1 MANNKIQLANGQVLL
16 DLTADTVSP
25 ETLLKGYT
33 AHDASG
39 VKIEGAY
46 DSDGSSPSPYI
57 NIFNSV
63 LISASNG
70 ITVLTNSSVNNVGSL
85 SLREAPAGYEG
96 FNVALPGLTVGASYV
111 VNFDFQYT
119 DAEWFANLQY
129 RSGVNVWDTNYAAY
143 TDYTHWTENLDRDLN
158 KHNHRITFTATET
171 TMYLSF
177 NVCGLTDGRINY
189 FEITDLFVE
198 ELQGEDDEA

>member
-1 MANNKIQLANGQVLL
+1 MAISKVCFGNNTLI
-16 DLTADTVSP
+16 DLTADTVTASA
-25 ETLLKGYT
+25 LAQGYT
-33 AHDASG
+33 AHNAAGQLITGTGSG
-39 VKIEGAY
+39 GGGGYV
-46 DSDGSSPSPYI
+46 
-57 NIFNSV
+57 NIFPSV
-63 LISASNG
+63 CMISASNG
-70 ITVLTNSSVNNVGSL
+70 VTVLANSSSDNVGSL
-85 SLREAPAGYEG
+85 SLREAQAGYEG
-96 FNVALPGLTVGASYV
+96 FNIALPGLTVGTIYA

-119 DAEWFANLQY
+119 DAEWFANMQY

-177 NVCGLTDGRINY
+177 NVCGLADGRINY